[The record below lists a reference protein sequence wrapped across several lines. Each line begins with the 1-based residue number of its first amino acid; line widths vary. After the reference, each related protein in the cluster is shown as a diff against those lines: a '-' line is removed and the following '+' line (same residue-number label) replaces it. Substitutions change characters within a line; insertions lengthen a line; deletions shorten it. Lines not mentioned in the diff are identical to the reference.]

1 MQVDALTMQAN
12 ALTMQVDAL
21 TMHRLA
27 FRWHCNT
34 KTKRQDVTNR
44 QVVRS
49 RSRSVSEGLSGR
61 SAPSHF
67 FSPYSRFHIST
78 TPLRLKL

>member
-1 MQVDALTMQAN
+1 MQADALTMQA
-12 ALTMQVDAL
+12 DAL

-34 KTKRQDVTNR
+34 KTKRQDVTNE

-49 RSRSVSEGLSGR
+49 HDCGR
-61 SAPSHF
+61 SAPSLF
-67 FSPYSRFHIST
+67 LPYFSRFYIST